1 MVWGGI
7 TLIYST
13 IQVLGGKFKSS
24 IHVTKA
30 KAKGMEKKIISI
42 LDLDLDLDLDLELN
56 WMVIV
61 IVSHRVFYLIC
72 SYTYI

>member
-1 MVWGGI
+1 MGWYYPDI
-7 TLIYST
+7 LSR
-13 IQVLGGKFKSS
+13 QVLDGKLKSS
-24 IHVTKA
+24 IHVTKV
-30 KAKGMEKKIISI
+30 KAKGMEKKIILI
-42 LDLDLDLDLDLELN
+42 LDLDLDLDLELN